1 MGVMALTHDT
11 SRDIPREPGGRR
23 LPDASS
29 RSLGEHMTLDTPSF
43 SPGLEG
49 VAIAESAISKVDG
62 QAGRLTYRGY
72 SIEDLTQP
80 EVTFEEV
87 VALLYDGELPSRA
100 RLDEVKQQLHDNR
113 VLTPEQLS
121 VAQHVGR
128 ITHPMFALQSA
139 TAALGPTNNDFE
151 RKVNTVGER
160 GLAMVAK
167 VGHLAGII
175 AQAADGRAYEGP
187 YVGESHARMMLRMIT
202 GKEPSELHERVMN
215 ALLILQADHSA
226 GNASTFTARVVT
238 STKAEPEAVT
248 AAAIGALSGP
258 AHGGANEAS
267 LRLFQQIGDP
277 KRAEEEIQKL
287 MDDKFKI
294 PGFGHRVYHVKDPR
308 SKVIQRLADEVIE
321 PGSEV
326 ADLYQIALTV
336 EQVATARLGDRGLYP
351 NVDLFSGCIFAALG
365 IPTDFFTPI
374 FAASRTLGWMVNMKE
389 QWESGN
395 RIFRPTQVYVGQPHR
410 DFVPLDKR

>member
-1 MGVMALTHDT
+1 MPVALDT
-11 SRDIPREPGGRR
+11 SM
-23 LPDASS
+23 
-29 RSLGEHMTLDTPSF
+29 GESMTLDTPSL

-49 VAIAESAISKVDG
+49 IAIAESAISKVDG

-87 VALLYDGELPSRA
+87 VALLYDGELPTAA
-100 RLDEVKQQLHDNR
+100 RVAEVKQQLHDDR
-113 VLTPEQLS
+113 VLTPEQLE
-121 VAQHVGR
+121 VARVIGAA
-128 ITHPMFALQSA
+128 THPMFALQSA
-139 TAALGPTNNDFE
+139 TAALGPKDNDFE
-151 RKVNTVGER
+151 RKVPTVQER
-160 GLAMVAK
+160 GMAMVAK
-167 VGHLAGII
+167 VGHLVGII
-175 AQAADGRAYEGP
+175 AEARTGRPYDGP

-267 LRLFQQIGDP
+267 LRLFKQIGDP
-277 KRAEEEIQKL
+277 NRAEEQIQRML
-287 MDDKFKI
+287 DDKFKI

-308 SKVIQRLADEVIE
+308 SKVIQRLAGEVIE
-321 PGSEV
+321 SGSEV

-336 EQVATARLGDRGLYP
+336 EKVATDRLGDRGLYP

-395 RIFRPTQVYVGQPHR
+395 RIFRPTQIYVGADPR
-410 DFVPLDKR
+410 DFVPMEKR